1 MYKKEKGEL
10 RLLIAHPG
18 GPYFVNKDEG
28 SWTIP
33 KGEIEEGEDKQSGA
47 IREFEEETGIKVENN
62 NFIDL
67 GTVKLKSGKTIHAW
81 AFEGEW
87 KTGLLTSNHFK
98 MEWPPKSGKI
108 ESFPEIDK
116 LGFFKLEEA
125 KKKLNPIQAEFVK
138 RLEEKINII

>member
-1 MYKKEKGEL
+1 MAKTSAGLIMYKKEKGIIKT
-10 RLLIAHPG
+10 LIAHPG

-33 KGEIEEGEDKQSGA
+33 KGELEEGEDKQSGA

-87 KTGLLTSNHFK
+87 KTGILKSNNFK
-98 MEWPPKSGKI
+98 MEWPPKSGKT
-108 ESFPEIDK
+108 ES
-116 LGFFKLEEA
+116 
-125 KKKLNPIQAEFVK
+125 
-138 RLEEKINII
+138 